1 MTSTPQRLSELA
13 RLLQRAASAHR
24 RAFAATNGAD
34 PDWPAWYGAYL
45 VEPLAMLLGVRLTP
59 ERLAAELAEVDA
71 EHRHRA
77 PNVACPTYYAGW
89 LMSRHLPA

>member
-1 MTSTPQRLSELA
+1 VSWRGCSSA
-13 RLLQRAASAHR
+13 RGARTTGRSPPR
-24 RAFAATNGAD
+24 TGAD

-59 ERLAAELAEVDA
+59 ERLASELAEVDA
-71 EHRHRA
+71 EHPRRA
-77 PNVACPTYYAGW
+77 PSVAWSTYYAGW

>member
-1 MTSTPQRLSELA
+1 MLSTPQRLSELA
-13 RLLQRAASAHR
+13 RLLQRAAAAHH
-24 RAFAATNGAD
+24 RALPGGVD

-59 ERLAAELAEVDA
+59 ERLASELAEVDA
-71 EHRHRA
+71 EHRRRA
-77 PNVACPTYYAGW
+77 PNVAWPTYYAGW